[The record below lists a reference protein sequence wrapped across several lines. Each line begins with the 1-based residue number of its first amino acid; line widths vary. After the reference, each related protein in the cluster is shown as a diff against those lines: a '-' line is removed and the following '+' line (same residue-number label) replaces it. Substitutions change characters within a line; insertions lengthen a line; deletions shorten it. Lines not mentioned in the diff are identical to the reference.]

1 MKLKEINITANIAWS
16 PATVNPSYLAC
27 GTSAQQLDSSFNS
40 NAQLQIY
47 DLDLANA
54 VLDAKVVASIDTPA
68 RFNSIV
74 WGAEGQDGSPN
85 GMIVGGCE
93 NAAIYIYDSNKLLA
107 GEEALVSSTEGKHS
121 GPVFSLDLNPFQKNL
136 LACGSSDCE
145 ITIFDLNKQSE
156 PMAPGAKPALN
167 ADVTCVLWNRMV
179 QHILASSYA
188 GRCVVWDLK
197 KTASIMQIS
206 DSVSRMKARS
216 IAWHPNVA
224 TQLIMAS
231 DDDATPFVQLWD
243 LRYATAPLK
252 TLEGHERGI
261 LGMSWCHK
269 DPDLL
274 ITTGKDNKTLVWNPN
289 STDKAGEIVAEF
301 PAYNQWSF
309 DLSWCKRDPT
319 MVALASVD
327 STVSVYSLLGG
338 GLPPSQGN
346 NKFSAIADSFP
357 GMEMPSVAPQAIQPQ
372 PIQLKTPPKWLQK
385 GSGVN
390 FTFGG
395 KLVSWSKNGSCIQV
409 SQVVTEPELVER
421 SSQLEQALA
430 QQDLAPYCQTK
441 VQTAQENSE
450 QKLWQFIGANFS
462 QEPRGQFM
470 ELLGHS
476 PTQVSSTLSP
486 PEAVIPDD
494 LSDKMANMATNES
507 SSGSL
512 DPSEQFEMIASTQLE
527 DKTPEPEENQVLEPE
542 IEVSSSIPLDI
553 GEDTQGLI
561 TKALLVGDL
570 SSAVELSLR
579 NEQYSNALILANH
592 AGKDL
597 FNKTRDGVLLRLKD
611 GVSSL
616 IGAVVRGDMVPMAQ
630 NCSLNSWKEA
640 LVAALTYADDT
651 NFQAIADQLGERL
664 EAVGDVSNLESA
676 MVCYI
681 CAGSLEKFVSCWL
694 RTREDASTP
703 STLQDLV
710 EITMILQ
717 HSLTA
722 AGRPV
727 NLSQGSTVSTFLCQ
741 YASLLAAQGA
751 LSTAVS
757 YLSTATEGEMLT
769 LRDRLNRALGSQ
781 SGGVAAA
788 AVAQP
793 AAAVAQPAAVAA
805 QPAAPAP
812 ASMSALRRSS
822 TPATSFGGPN
832 YGAASSNFM
841 ANQFTPSVQEQQR
854 GMFVPQQPMAPQ
866 TPNFYNPAAAAPQA
880 PVAQRAPYG
889 QPPMSAFGARSQAAA
904 VPTMT
909 TPPAQPLPAGMSG
922 GLRRS
927 VPNRYVPAEPAAPS
941 ASQFNP
947 SMFNPA
953 QATPFQPPPP
963 GPPGPGG
970 MTAPAPVGPPP
981 SGFFDPSA
989 SAAVGGYPGQPLP
1002 PPPSQPNQPGNPA
1015 PTSKPPAAFDS
1026 SIPRG
1031 WNDPPPPSASRKAKH
1046 AAASSTGPAVAPVTF
1061 MQPTPGVMAP
1071 EQPQQFGGFPSFNP
1085 NVAPSPAVAAAAP
1098 GEPAAPPEPASKGP
1112 LPAEHQVLQ
1121 DTIEGIRT
1129 RCLMT
1134 TQNAQYKQ
1142 RLEDIG
1148 RKMETLYD
1156 KLRNGQLSAGT
1167 LQGVHA
1173 VISAIRESDYH
1184 RALQTHQQAVA
1195 TGSFGEMSQFMPS
1208 LKMLIQLCMQ
1218 HNVFLQ

>member
-1 MKLKEINITANIAWS
+1 MKLKEINITASIAWS
-16 PATVNPSYLAC
+16 PGTVNPSYLAC
-27 GTSAQQLDSSFNS
+27 GTSAQQLDSSFSSNS
-40 NAQLQIY
+40 QLQIY
-47 DLDLANA
+47 DLDLSNA

-74 WGAEGQDGSPN
+74 WGAEGQDGSPS

-156 PMAPGAKPALN
+156 PMAPGAKPTLN

-261 LGMSWCHK
+261 LGMAWCHK

-289 STDKAGEIVAEF
+289 STDKEGEIVAEF

-309 DLSWCKRDPT
+309 DLAWCKRDPT

-338 GLPPSQGN
+338 GLPPAQGS

-357 GMEMPSVAPQAIQPQ
+357 GMEMPSVVPQAIQPQ
-372 PIQLKTPPKWLQK
+372 PIQLKTPPKWLRK
-385 GSGVN
+385 GAGVN
-390 FTFGG
+390 FSFGG
-395 KLVSWSKNGSCIQV
+395 KLVSWSTGSSTIQV

-421 SSQLEQALA
+421 SSQLEQALK
-430 QQDLAPYCQTK
+430 QQDLAPYCQNK
-441 VQTAQENSE
+441 VQTAAASSE
-450 QKLWQFIGANFS
+450 QTLWQFIGANFS

-486 PEAVIPDD
+486 SETLNQDD
-494 LSDKMANMATNES
+494 LSDKMANLATNEGS
-507 SSGSL
+507 SSSL

-542 IEVSSSIPLDI
+542 GEIGSSIPLEI
-553 GEDTQGLI
+553 GDDTQGLI

-579 NEQYSNALILANH
+579 DKQYSNALILAKH
-592 AGKDL
+592 AGDDL
-597 FNKTRDGVLLRLKD
+597 FNKTRDSVLLRLKD

-651 NFQAIADQLGERL
+651 NFQAIADQLGARL
-664 EAVGDVSNLESA
+664 EAVGGVSSLESA

-694 RTREDASTP
+694 RTREDTSTP

-717 HSLTA
+717 HALTT

-757 YLSTATEGEMLT
+757 YLTTATEGEMLT
-769 LRDRLNRALGSQ
+769 LRERLNRALGSQ
-781 SGGVAAA
+781 GGVAAA
-788 AVAQP
+788 A
-793 AAAVAQPAAVAA
+793 AAAVSAA
-805 QPAAPAP
+805 QPAAPAT
-812 ASMSALRRSS
+812 MSALRRSS
-822 TPATSFGGPN
+822 TPASSYGGLN
-832 YGAASSNFM
+832 YGVAPSNYM
-841 ANQFTPSVQEQQR
+841 ANQFTPSVQDQQR
-854 GMFVPQQPMAPQ
+854 GMFTPQQPMTSQP
-866 TPNFYNPAAAAPQA
+866 PNFFNPAASAPAPQA
-880 PVAQRAPYG
+880 PVGQRPPYS
-889 QPPMSAFGARSQAAA
+889 QPSVPTFGVRPPPAA
-904 VPTMT
+904 VPTMS
-909 TPPAQPLPAGMSG
+909 TPPSQPLPAGMTA

-927 VPNRYVPAEPAAPS
+927 VPNRYVPAEPAAPTP
-941 ASQFNP
+941 SQFNS

-970 MTAPAPVGPPP
+970 MTAPAPVGPPS

-989 SAAVGGYPGQPLP
+989 TAAVGGYPGQPVP
-1002 PPPSQPNQPGNPA
+1002 PPPTQSNQPANPA
-1015 PTSKPPAAFDS
+1015 PPSKPPAAFDS

-1046 AAASSTGPAVAPVTF
+1046 AATSSAGPAVAPVTF

-1112 LPAEHQVLQ
+1112 LPTEHQVLQ

-1134 TQNAQYKQ
+1134 TQNAQFRQ